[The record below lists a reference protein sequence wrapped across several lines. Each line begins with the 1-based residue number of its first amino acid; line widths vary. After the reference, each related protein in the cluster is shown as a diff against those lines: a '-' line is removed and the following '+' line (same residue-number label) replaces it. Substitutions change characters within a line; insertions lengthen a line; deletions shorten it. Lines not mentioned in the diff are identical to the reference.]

1 MRPWDGAA
9 TCGEQLVVKQVL
21 KGGPRGMEPC
31 WSSDWSAAAMGN
43 PCGIRLGRTASMG
56 GTPYGVG
63 AESEHEGG
71 ADTGIM
77 N

>member
-1 MRPWDGAA
+1 MGPVVWSHVGAVI
-9 TCGEQLVVKQVL
+9 GVL
-21 KGGPRGMEPC
+21 QPVGSPR
-31 WSSDWSAAAMGN
+31 
-43 PCGIRLGRTASMG
+43 GIRLGRTASMG

-77 N
+77 D